1 MTQEWLPPEIR
12 MTSMWTELLEYCD
25 WDEEAAALLIE
36 QVRHDIPPKPAEN
49 IRQLVIDMMQ
59 IAAKEEFVA
68 PTAES

>member
-25 WDEEAAALLIE
+25 WDEEAVALLIE

-59 IAAKEEFVA
+59 IALKEDTAVQI
-68 PTAES
+68 AES